1 MAIEIRAPDTARD
14 DVVPRGGVEGD
25 EGGARLGHAGTG
37 TAAPGVQARW
47 VSPLGASA
55 SCRRSAIE
63 VNAESSG
70 TVASRARI
78 GFRSTYAIAVSTAA
92 SSSRAWLLS
101 HLSQNRPVTLLD
113 AGDTPYSAAAI
124 LQTFSERSMRPSE
137 ILRSRRSAV
146 LAIASNLGATNVRV
160 FGSVLHDADSQKSD
174 VDLLVDVPRGT
185 TLLDMVRL
193 QRALEAELGVPV
205 DVLTDLDL
213 PPSVRGRVLQE
224 ARSL

>member
-1 MAIEIRAPDTARD
+1 
-14 DVVPRGGVEGD
+14 
-25 EGGARLGHAGTG
+25 
-37 TAAPGVQARW
+37 
-47 VSPLGASA
+47 
-55 SCRRSAIE
+55 
-63 VNAESSG
+63 
-70 TVASRARI
+70 
-78 GFRSTYAIAVSTAA
+78 
-92 SSSRAWLLS
+92 
-101 HLSQNRPVTLLD
+101 
-113 AGDTPYSAAAI
+113 
-124 LQTFSERSMRPSE
+124 MRPSE
-137 ILRSRRSAV
+137 ILRSRRCAV

-160 FGSVLHDADSQKSD
+160 FGSVLHDADSEKSD

>member
-1 MAIEIRAPDTARD
+1 M
-14 DVVPRGGVEGD
+14 
-25 EGGARLGHAGTG
+25 
-37 TAAPGVQARW
+37 
-47 VSPLGASA
+47 
-55 SCRRSAIE
+55 
-63 VNAESSG
+63 
-70 TVASRARI
+70 
-78 GFRSTYAIAVSTAA
+78 
-92 SSSRAWLLS
+92 
-101 HLSQNRPVTLLD
+101 
-113 AGDTPYSAAAI
+113 
-124 LQTFSERSMRPSE
+124 
-137 ILRSRRSAV
+137 